1 MTFDAYNQ
9 IHELFDP
16 LKIYECCTVQKWI
29 LNYKYYELT
38 ATPDFPCGPRGA
50 LSPGGP
56 LVGKDYGIN
65 EWRRQTISINNRKQG
80 VTHSSRPPYFL
91 PSHTHLYFSII
102 TFPSL

>member
-1 MTFDAYNQ
+1 MDLLSHKKT
-9 IHELFDP
+9 
-16 LKIYECCTVQKWI
+16 YEYWTVRKWV

-65 EWRRQTISINNRKQG
+65 EWTRQTISFNNSKQR
-80 VTHSSRPPYFL
+80 VTHSSRPPHFL
-91 PSHTHLYFSII
+91 PFQTHLNFSII
-102 TFPSL
+102 IFPSL